1 MSPQILQSLQN
12 ALQTANTQ
20 ALDEISR
27 LAAQTSLNET
37 MEVNTEG
44 TTTESGPTRTKECV
58 LIYTEEPMAIILYRE
73 LAYRHLYTKSSPD
86 LNDRI
91 GSFNNYCELFN
102 HILSK
107 YKQTSLSH
115 QGIPSSS
122 QCTE

>member
-44 TTTESGPTRTKECV
+44 TPTESVALPDMKK
-58 LIYTEEPMAIILYRE
+58 
-73 LAYRHLYTKSSPD
+73 AY
-86 LNDRI
+86 
-91 GSFNNYCELFN
+91 
-102 HILSK
+102 
-107 YKQTSLSH
+107 
-115 QGIPSSS
+115 
-122 QCTE
+122 